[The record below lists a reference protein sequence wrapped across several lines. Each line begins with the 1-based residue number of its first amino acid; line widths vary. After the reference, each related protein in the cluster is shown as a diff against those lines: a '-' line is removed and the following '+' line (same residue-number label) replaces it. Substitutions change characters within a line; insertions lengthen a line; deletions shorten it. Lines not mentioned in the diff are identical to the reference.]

1 MTSRSIQAEQ
11 PGPAHIDVD
20 LTSVDLTVVV
30 EDGRDRA
37 ELTLHTDDDTGP
49 SADAVQR
56 AALDTSGQRI
66 TTRLTG
72 NSTSV
77 VIGGNVAG
85 GGVVVSSGDIVVGHR
100 VVMVNGQ
107 IISDSGATVPMP
119 SRITAVAHVP
129 AGSSVTARSMSG
141 DVTTQ
146 GRLYQARVRTASGD
160 VRLDLVGDAEVR
172 SMSGNIR
179 VQLHQDGVA
188 RLRSMSGDVTVTGDR
203 TSHAKAKTMSGD
215 VRGVGGVQLEGR
227 SMSGR
232 VRSEAV

>member
-1 MTSRSIQAEQ
+1 M
-11 PGPAHIDVD
+11 
-20 LTSVDLTVVV
+20 DLTVVV

-66 TTRLTG
+66 TARLTG
-72 NSTSV
+72 
-77 VIGGNVAG
+77 GNVVG

-100 VVMVNGQ
+100 VVMVDGQ
-107 IISDSGATVPMP
+107 IVSGSGATAPMP

-129 AGSSVTARSMSG
+129 HGSSVTAQSMSG

-146 GRLYQARVRTASGD
+146 GRLTQARVRTASGD
-160 VRLDLVGDAEVR
+160 VRLDLISDAEVR
-172 SMSGNIR
+172 SMTGNIR
-179 VQLHQDGVA
+179 VQLTPSGVA
-188 RLRSMSGDVTVTGDR
+188 RLRSMAGDITVTGDR
-203 TSHAKAKTMSGD
+203 TARAEAETMSGD

-232 VRSEAV
+232 VRSEA